1 MSEFSSCVSTF
12 LVPLVYPFP
21 LLLPKRMCSKES
33 VLGLLPSF
41 TWILFT
47 LSLLF
52 KRLFLFFLALLGLCR
67 FADFSLVAISLVV
80 SLVVVHELLIAV
92 ASLLVKHRLSGPHG
106 LSSCRS
112 QALEPKHSRCA
123 ARV

>member
-1 MSEFSSCVSTF
+1 MLKRVCPWTSPFSHLDIIYSLSF
-12 LVPLVYPFP
+12 LNVYFY
-21 LLLPKRMCSKES
+21 
-33 VLGLLPSF
+33 
-41 TWILFT
+41 
-47 LSLLF
+47 
-52 KRLFLFFLALLGLCR
+52 FLFFLAWLGLCR
-67 FADFSLVAISLVV
+67 FADFSLVAVSLVV

-92 ASLLVKHRLSGPHG
+92 ASLLVKHRLLGPHG